1 MSYSADGGQNWT
13 AVAVPG
19 LNDFTYI
26 QAAAYG
32 NGKFVAVTSGGQV
45 LTSTDGRSWAVALD
59 MVESSS
65 GTPDL
70 WDIAFGN
77 GVFLIMGTSTEVGTA
92 TWKST
97 DGVSWSPARAVGFSF
112 GSTLTQLLFVNGTFY
127 HVGEGLLGQ
136 ASGTGE
142 TWSGLQVTV
151 SGQSVVVG
159 ALSYGK
165 GIYVA
170 VTDTGYLATSTD
182 FSNWTIRR
190 QLDPNGALIT
200 LDFANG
206 NFLLLMGNLISVS
219 TDGSTW
225 VDSPTGNSGDSF
237 NGVAFDG
244 TRYVATGYPGL
255 TAVGIIA

>member
-1 MSYSADGGQNWT
+1 
-13 AVAVPG
+13 
-19 LNDFTYI
+19 
-26 QAAAYG
+26 
-32 NGKFVAVTSGGQV
+32 
-45 LTSTDGRSWAVALD
+45 
-59 MVESSS
+59 
-65 GTPDL
+65 
-70 WDIAFGN
+70 
-77 GVFLIMGTSTEVGTA
+77 
-92 TWKST
+92 
-97 DGVSWSPARAVGFSF
+97 
-112 GSTLTQLLFVNGTFY
+112 
-127 HVGEGLLGQ
+127 
-136 ASGTGE
+136 
-142 TWSGLQVTV
+142 
-151 SGQSVVVG
+151 VVVG